1 MKKYLHMYENK
12 GSQAS
17 CRNQIKYKK
26 NTSFEKLNA
35 KKQHRTNNK
44 QILYCFFFSSFSVP
58 VNFIKEHTLAQDV
71 SAVGVCCRFM
81 VSK

>member
-35 KKQHRTNNK
+35 KKQHRTNK
-44 QILYCFFFSSFSVP
+44 YYIVFFFSSFSVP